1 MKSLVLAEKPS
12 VAKEIA
18 RVLKCTNKSKGFIE
32 GPLYVVTWALG
43 HLVTLAEPE
52 DYDQKYKQW
61 NLEDLPMLPSG
72 MKLKVIRQ
80 TAHQFQ
86 VIRNLMKRADIRD
99 LVIATDA
106 GREGELVARWI
117 MTQANWKKPFKR
129 LWISS
134 QTDEA
139 IREGFA
145 NLKAGTAYNN
155 LYDAAVCRAEA
166 DWLIGLNV
174 TRALTCK
181 FNAQLT
187 AGRVQTPTLA
197 MIVNREVEIKQ
208 FVPVDFWTIRADFGD
223 YFGDWRDRSG
233 KSRMFNLTQAEEI
246 AAKIQGYP
254 GVIKD
259 IHTEGKSEPAPLAYD
274 LTELQRDA
282 NKRYGFSAQKT
293 LSVLQ
298 DLYERHKLATYPR
311 TDSRYITRDMVPTL
325 PARLK
330 SISVGSYAGL
340 VKPLLQKTLTTT
352 KRFVDDSKVTDHHA
366 IIPTGQPLQPATLST
381 DEKNLFDLIVR
392 RFIAVLYPSYRYDQ
406 TTLITVI
413 NGEHFYSRGRVVK
426 DLGWRAITARASV
439 ENGDSVDDALPDQT
453 LTMQKKGNQKKV
465 KIIKINKSKTK
476 PPARYTEATLLTAME
491 SPGKFLEDEELR
503 ESMKGSGLGTPATR
517 ADIIEKLLYNNYI
530 ERQGKELVPTS
541 KGAQLVNLVA
551 PALKTPELTAQWEQ
565 RLTNIARGKDSK
577 ADFIAGIRQNTLK
590 LVKSVIADNAV
601 YKADNVT
608 RTKCPLCGKLMLLVK
623 GKRGRM
629 LVCQDRSCGHRQPER
644 QDEFGSFKSS
654 KNASRVN
661 QKLIAQYSDQGSIGQ
676 NVGELLKAALA
687 RKGNL
692 NQEEK

>member
-18 RVLKCTNKSKGFIE
+18 RVLRCASKNKGFIE
-32 GPLYVVTWALG
+32 GPQYVVTWALG

-61 NLEDLPMLPSG
+61 NLEDLPMLPAD

-80 TAHQFQ
+80 TAHQFR
-86 VIRNLMKRADIRD
+86 VIRSLMKRADIRD

-117 MTQANWKKPFKR
+117 MAQANWKKPYKR

-139 IREGFA
+139 IRAGFA
-145 NLKAGTAYNN
+145 NLKAGSAYNN

-197 MIVNREVEIKQ
+197 LIVNREAEIKQ

-223 YFGDWRDRSG
+223 YFGDWRDRSR
-233 KSRMFNLTQAEEI
+233 KNRIFNLVQAEEI
-246 AAKIQGYP
+246 VAKIQGHP

-298 DLYERHKLATYPR
+298 ALYEQHKLATYPR
-311 TDSRYITRDMVPTL
+311 TDSRYITKDMVPTL

-330 SISVGSYAGL
+330 SVAVGPYTRL
-340 VKPLLQKTLTTT
+340 VQPLLQKTLTPT

-366 IIPTGQPLQPATLST
+366 IIPTGQPLQQATLSA

-392 RFIAVLYPSYRYDQ
+392 RFIAVLYPPYRYDQ
-406 TTLITVI
+406 TTLTTVV

-426 DLGWRAITARASV
+426 DLGWRAVTARASV
-439 ENGDSVDDALPDQT
+439 EKDDSTDDALPDQV
-453 LTMQKKGNQKKV
+453 LTMQKKGEQKMV
-465 KIIKINKSKTK
+465 KSCKIKKSKTK

-491 SPGKFLEDEELR
+491 SPGKFIEDEELR

-517 ADIIEKLLYNNYI
+517 ADIIEKLLYNNYV
-530 ERQGKELVPTS
+530 ERQGKEMVPTS
-541 KGAQLVNLVA
+541 KGVQLVHLVA

-565 RLTNIARGKDSK
+565 RLANIAKGRDSK
-577 ADFIAGIRQNTLK
+577 ADFLAGIRQNTLE

-601 YKADNVT
+601 YKADNVS

-629 LVCQDRSCGHRQPER
+629 LVCPDRTCGYRQPEK
-644 QDEFGSFKSS
+644 QDDFSIFKSS

-676 NVGELLKAALA
+676 NVGELLKAALM
-687 RKGNL
+687 KSGKFKQ
-692 NQEEK
+692 QEK